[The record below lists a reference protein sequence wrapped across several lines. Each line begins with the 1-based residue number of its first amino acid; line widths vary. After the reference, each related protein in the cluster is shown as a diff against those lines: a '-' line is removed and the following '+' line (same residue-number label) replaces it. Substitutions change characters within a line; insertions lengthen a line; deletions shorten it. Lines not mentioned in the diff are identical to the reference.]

1 MRLRL
6 VLQLAPHP
14 RSVGI
19 VRRTLD
25 RALDE
30 AGLDAQYRDDLRL
43 AVNEACTNVI
53 DHAADAD
60 FDVRLTIDD
69 RCCVVEVADCG
80 PGLPDTTLADHPP
93 ADPEAETGRGLAI
106 IRVLTDRLELFPRN
120 PHGLTVRLVKHLT

>member
-30 AGLDAQYRDDLRL
+30 AGLDPERRDDLRL

-53 DHAADAD
+53 DHAAEAD

-80 PGLPDTTLADHPP
+80 PGLTEGTLPDHP
-93 ADPEAETGRGLAI
+93 AGDAETGRGLAI
-106 IRVLTDRLELFPRN
+106 IRTLTDRLELFPRN

>member
-30 AGLDAQYRDDLRL
+30 AGLDDEQRDDLRL

-60 FDVRLTIDD
+60 FDVRLTVDD
-69 RCCVVEVADCG
+69 RSCVVEVADCG
-80 PGLPDTTLADHPP
+80 PGLTGTTPDERPVSDI
-93 ADPEAETGRGLAI
+93 DAETGRGLAI
-106 IRVLTDRLELFPRN
+106 IRTLTDRLELFPRN
-120 PHGLTVRLVKHLT
+120 PRGLTVRLVKHLT